1 MFGFNLDL
9 CPVLDLSYDDEADN
23 SLKGRCYG
31 TTPKEVI
38 DNASV
43 FNHALRKEGVLSC
56 GKHFPATPPPSAI
69 HTTNCPSSTRPSP
82 RWRPPSWCPSAPCCP
97 ISTA

>member
-1 MFGFNLDL
+1 MIKRHGQITGEILRIFGFNLDL
-9 CPVLDLSYDDEADN
+9 CPVLDISYDDEADN

-43 FNHALRKEGVLSC
+43 FSLGFRTVS
-56 GKHFPATPPPSAI
+56 
-69 HTTNCPSSTRPSP
+69 
-82 RWRPPSWCPSAPCCP
+82 
-97 ISTA
+97 